1 MLLLHLKIK
10 KVKLSNQP
18 RDGNETLKAKIIQL
32 EENLA
37 EEKSNAKSSQEA
49 YKSKIKVYEENLQ
62 SQKRDNH
69 KLLKLLKFKDTIVE
83 KFSNQI

>member
-18 RDGNETLKAKIIQL
+18 RDGNETLNANIIQL

-69 KLLKLLKFKDTIVE
+69 KLLKLLKIKDTIVE
-83 KFSNQI
+83 NLSNQI